1 MFRKLW
7 YFVVTKEVYS
17 CVILNAHLNKRIK
30 YDRILQRWR
39 ILSIMTR
46 FIQNRLV
53 EVFPIDSLP
62 SNSRLHRL
70 NPIIMHLSCI
80 LLQKLIID
88 EIASSQLWNMDLFLE
103 IFSLF
108 EQGVNIRFLP
118 FDNWFET
125 NVDWSVSYHHQLIGA
140 LSLSDYNLLSWIG
153 SSVHFVSNGLIILRQ
168 KFIFSTVWREYHLQ
182 QLCSV
187 LDILVA
193 WKCHFVFLIW
203 KHHKKT
209 FFDCFYLVVEY
220 RLGNFIR

>member
-17 CVILNAHLNKRIK
+17 CIILNAHLNKRIK

-62 SNSRLHRL
+62 SNSRLHRF
-70 NPIIMHLSCI
+70 NMIIMHLPCI

-108 EQGVNIRFLP
+108 QQGVNIRFLP
-118 FDNWFET
+118 FDYWFKT
-125 NVDWSVSYHHQLIGA
+125 NVGWSVSYHHQLIGA

-168 KFIFSTVWREYHLQ
+168 
-182 QLCSV
+182 
-187 LDILVA
+187 
-193 WKCHFVFLIW
+193 
-203 KHHKKT
+203 
-209 FFDCFYLVVEY
+209 
-220 RLGNFIR
+220 